1 MIRKILVFD
10 NTMESMLLL
19 LNMIESPEKF
29 VMEEVEELYLF
40 RVSYGYLHS
49 FPENIAGLD
58 HYNKIMDW
66 VGERYDIPFK
76 ITPLMNHE
84 VVRLFVNKQIRPGM
98 ALYEQII
105 RLLEPILQDNDDIY
119 YGSLLNPNFPMID
132 SMRPIVGEKHIW
144 ITFPFNGAL
153 RDMKEYMEREFKR
166 DEYKDLIPLLK
177 RQPNPSNIVLQE
189 L

>member
-40 RVSYGYLHS
+40 RVSYGYLRS
-49 FPENIAGLD
+49 FPERIIELD
-58 HYNKIMDW
+58 RYNKIMDW
-66 VGERYDIPFK
+66 VNKEYNLSFK
-76 ITPLMNHE
+76 ITLLMNPVE
-84 VVRLFVNKQIRPGM
+84 VKSFVNKQIRPGM

-105 RLLEPILQDNDDIY
+105 RLIEPVLQDNDDIY

-144 ITFPFNGAL
+144 ITFPLNGAL

-166 DEYKDLIPLLK
+166 EEYKDLIPLLK